1 MNVAINRQLL
11 GLEDLAFGVGT
22 VTQTRGGVSGNV
34 TLINASNLPFDA
46 SFTLQQ
52 VLDTN
57 YASIATVGADLINI
71 DLVATNLTSINSA
84 AAIAG
89 DLATAITAVAITNA
103 DVVLTHADVVLTHA
117 DVVLTNADA
126 ASTALDKIATNADV
140 VLTNADAASTA
151 LDKIAT
157 NADAASTALDKIA
170 TNADVVLTNADV
182 VLTHADAL
190 AAQVA
195 EISWVPGG
203 WTTATVYTSTT
214 PRQGTS
220 HNGASYIC
228 ILSHTSGAL
237 TEPLIGANWATYW
250 EVLAE
255 KGIDGTGTIASVV
268 AGTNV
273 TVDATDPANPIINVA
288 AIGSEHYDQEA
299 EPIAGSTGATWYVPS
314 TGVLYKYVNDGVS
327 DIWIDIST
335 AGVEEA
341 PIDGFTYARQ
351 NSSWVYTQEVF
362 QTTQPTISIATSVN
376 EGSNTVGTITNYD
389 ADATYYI
396 SAINGTI
403 AYTTGST
410 FTYTSV
416 DITNGVNTS
425 DTISVYATKAG
436 EVQSLTTEQAMT
448 IVYVPVVADTTIQV
462 VDFTGEAQI
471 NDGWS
476 LI

>member
-103 DVVLTHADVVLTHA
+103 DVVLTHADVVLTH
-117 DVVLTNADA
+117 
-126 ASTALDKIATNADV
+126 ADV

-403 AYTTGST
+403 TYTTGST